1 VKQHAVSSLSAATKQ
16 IQIKLFGFGLV
27 AVRAFTA
34 FHCFLFRRAIFPTS
48 IGKYS
53 ITRYIMRYDAAI
65 TFVALLA
72 LGSSGHAFLLAPQ
85 QIFHRTDTHL
95 SVIGQQA
102 ESFGPAAVL
111 RKLKKELPQSDWL
124 AEGPGNPK
132 NKIDMPDHVKAVLT
146 QPTAPKRNPESAERT
161 KRIRERAAQAAKDA
175 AALRGML
182 VGDEDEKAW
191 WRTPRNIEKGG
202 RRVTREDPL
211 TVLVA
216 GGGLAGLVVAA
227 ACHAKGMKVALFEQA
242 SSYAPYGGP
251 IQIQS
256 NALRAIQRISP
267 KCYEELVA
275 AGTVTADRVSGL
287 KIGYRKGNKLAGLYD
302 AGDWLVRFDTIGPAL
317 EAGLPATVVV
327 DRPVIQQIMVKHGI
341 PEGTVRIKSRIESYE
356 DLGDGR
362 GVVATMEDGTKAY
375 ADVLVGAD
383 GVWSQIRKCLHDLG
397 DGAGGFAASGAA
409 GGAIDDAEARKLA
422 RDTIKIAAQA
432 NRRYSGFT
440 CYAALAPHRASNI
453 ENVSYQILLGEKKYF
468 VSTDGGGER
477 QQWFALIREP
487 AGGTDPEPS
496 VEDPTPKLTRL
507 RKEFASLGSG
517 GDEDGNEWD
526 PFALELINATSEE
539 DIKRRDLYDGAPLLA
554 TLDPQRLLS
563 PWAKGPVALCG
574 DAAHPMMPNLG
585 QGGCQATEDG
595 YRLGEELSKVTHTQD
610 VAGALARYSR
620 VRVTRTA
627 IVQGFAQLGSDLL
640 VDFDLMMTI
649 PLLGP
654 FFLTM
659 TQLSMP
665 WILRFLYTP
674 EF

>member
-1 VKQHAVSSLSAATKQ
+1 MTRFGKCAVVTLAWTAVSVT
-16 IQIKLFGFGLV
+16 GF
-27 AVRAFTA
+27 T
-34 FHCFLFRRAIFPTS
+34 T
-48 IGKYS
+48 
-53 ITRYIMRYDAAI
+53 
-65 TFVALLA
+65 
-72 LGSSGHAFLLAPQ
+72 PQ
-85 QIFHRTDTHL
+85 QQQQIRTSTTSSL
-95 SVIGQQA
+95 GVVGNRA
-102 ESFGPAAVL
+102 ESFGPAQIL
-111 RKLKKELPQSDWL
+111 RKLKADLPQFEFL
-124 AEGPGNPK
+124 ASGEGNPN

-146 QPTAPKRNPESAERT
+146 QPQAPKREAESEERT
-161 KRIRERAAQAAKDA
+161 QRIRSRAEQAAKDA
-175 AALRGML
+175 MELRGML
-182 VGDEDEKAW
+182 VGEDDKTAW
-191 WRTPRNIEKGG
+191 WRSQRQVPKGG
-202 RRVTREDPL
+202 RVVTKEDPL

-216 GGGLAGLVVAA
+216 GGGLAGLVTAS

-267 KCYEELVA
+267 SCFEELVA
-275 AGTVTADRVSGL
+275 AGTCTADRVSGL

-327 DRPVIQQIMVKHGI
+327 DRPVIQQIFVKHGI
-341 PEGTVRIKSRIESYE
+341 PEGTVRIQSRVQSYE
-356 DLGDGR
+356 DLGNGQ
-362 GVVATMEDGTKAY
+362 GVCATLEDGTKAY

-383 GVWSQIRKCLHDLG
+383 GIWSQVRKNLHELEE
-397 DGAGGFAASGAA
+397 GAGGFAASGAA
-409 GGAIDDAEARKLA
+409 GGALDDAEARKLA
-422 RDTIKIAAQA
+422 RDTVKIAAQA
-432 NRRYSGFT
+432 DRRYSGFT
-440 CYAALAPHRASNI
+440 CYAALAAHRASNI
-453 ENVSYQILLGEKKYF
+453 EDVSYQILLGEKKYF
-468 VSTDGGGER
+468 VSTDGGGDR

-487 AGGTDPEPS
+487 AGGVDPEPS
-496 VEDPTPKLTRL
+496 PENPTPKLNRL
-507 RKEFASLGSG
+507 RKEFAAVGSG
-517 GDEDGNEWD
+517 GDADGNEWD
-526 PFALELINATSEE
+526 HFALELIEAASEQ

-585 QGGCQATEDG
+585 QGGCQSTEDG
-595 YRLGEELSKVTHTQD
+595 YRLGEELGSVTHTKD
-610 VAGALARYSR
+610 IPGALGRYSR
-620 VRVTRTA
+620 VRVIRTA

-649 PLLGP
+649 PFLGP

>member
-1 VKQHAVSSLSAATKQ
+1 MASVLS
-16 IQIKLFGFGLV
+16 
-27 AVRAFTA
+27 R
-34 FHCFLFRRAIFPTS
+34 H
-48 IGKYS
+48 
-53 ITRYIMRYDAAI
+53 D
-65 TFVALLA
+65 
-72 LGSSGHAFLLAPQ
+72 
-85 QIFHRTDTHL
+85 
-95 SVIGQQA
+95 
-102 ESFGPAAVL
+102 
-111 RKLKKELPQSDWL
+111 
-124 AEGPGNPK
+124 
-132 NKIDMPDHVKAVLT
+132 
-146 QPTAPKRNPESAERT
+146 APKRVAENEERT
-161 KRIRERAAQAAKDA
+161 ERIRSRAAQAALDA
-175 AALRGML
+175 KEMKGML
-182 VGDEDEKAW
+182 VGEEDAKAW
-191 WRTPRNIEKGG
+191 WRTMRDVSPGG
-202 RRVTREDPL
+202 RAVTKDDPL

-227 ACHAKGMKVALFEQA
+227 AAHSKGMKVALFEQA

-256 NALRAIQRISP
+256 NALRAIQQINP
-267 KCYEELVA
+267 TIFEELVK
-275 AGTVTADRVSGL
+275 AGTCTADRVSGL

-327 DRPVIQQIMVKHGI
+327 DRPVIQQILVKYGF
-341 PEGTVRIKSRIESYE
+341 PEGTVRIQSRIQSYE

-362 GVVATMEDGTKAY
+362 GVCATLEDGTKAY

-383 GVWSQIRKCLHDLG
+383 GIWSQIRKNLHGLD

-409 GGAIDDAEARKLA
+409 GGALDDAEARKLA
-422 RDTIKIAAQA
+422 RDTVKIAAKA
-432 NRRYSGFT
+432 DRRFSGFT

-487 AGGTDPEPS
+487 AGGVDPEPS
-496 VEDPTPKLTRL
+496 PEDPHPKLTRL
-507 RKEFASLGSG
+507 RKEFACTGN
-517 GDEDGNEWD
+517 GDADGNVWD
-526 PFALELINATSEE
+526 PFALELINASSEE
-539 DIKRRDLYDGAPLLA
+539 DIKRRDLYDGAPLLT
-554 TLDPQRLLS
+554 TLDPQRLFS

-595 YRLGEELSKVTHTQD
+595 YRLIEELAKVNHTRNIP
-610 VAGALARYSR
+610 GALGGYSR
-620 VRVTRTA
+620 VRVIRTA
-627 IVQGFAQLGSDLL
+627 IIQGFAQLGSDLL
-640 VDFDLMMTI
+640 VDFGLMMTI

-665 WILRFLYTP
+665 FILRFCIRRH
-674 EF
+674 FN

>member
-1 VKQHAVSSLSAATKQ
+1 MVRFTFAALAIMTTTGAAAFVPSSSRHNNMVSKTSSSSSTTTTTSLA
-16 IQIKLFGFGLV
+16 G
-27 AVRAFTA
+27 
-34 FHCFLFRRAIFPTS
+34 
-48 IGKYS
+48 GK
-53 ITRYIMRYDAAI
+53 
-65 TFVALLA
+65 
-72 LGSSGHAFLLAPQ
+72 
-85 QIFHRTDTHL
+85 
-95 SVIGQQA
+95 QA
-102 ESFGPAAVL
+102 ESFGPAQVI
-111 RKLKKELPQSDWL
+111 RDLKTKLPQIEWL
-124 AEGPGNPK
+124 ATGGGNPN
-132 NKIDMPDHVKAVLT
+132 NKVDMPDYVQAVLA
-146 QPTAPKRNPESAERT
+146 QPSAPKRQAESEERT
-161 KRIRERAAQAAKDA
+161 DRIRTRADQAAADA
-175 AALRGML
+175 KALRGML
-182 VGDEDEKAW
+182 VGDDDAKAW
-191 WRTPRNIEKGG
+191 WRTPSNTPKGG
-202 RRVTREDPL
+202 RQVTKEDPL

-216 GGGLAGLVVAA
+216 GGGLAGLVTAA

-256 NALRAIQRISP
+256 NALRAIQRISQE
-267 KCYEELVA
+267 CYEELVA

-287 KIGYRKGNKLAGLYD
+287 KIGYKKGNKLAGLYD

-327 DRPVIQQIMVKHGI
+327 DRPVIQQIFVKHGI
-341 PEGTVRIKSRIESYE
+341 PEGTVRIKSRVESFE

-362 GVVATMEDGTKAY
+362 GVCATLADGTKAY
-375 ADVLVGAD
+375 ADVLIGAD
-383 GVWSQIRKCLHDLG
+383 GVWSQIRKCLHGLA

-409 GGAIDDAEARKLA
+409 GGAIDDKEARKLA
-422 RDTIKIAAQA
+422 RDTIRIAQQA
-432 NRRYSGFT
+432 DRRYSGFT

-453 ENVSYQILLGEKKYF
+453 EDVSYQILLGEKKYF

-487 AGGTDPEPS
+487 AGGLDDEPTP
-496 VEDPTPKLTRL
+496 EDPNPKLTRL
-507 RKEFASLGSG
+507 RNEFASA
-517 GDEDGNEWD
+517 GDGDADGNVWD
-526 PFALELINATSEE
+526 DFALELINASSEE

-563 PWAKGPVALCG
+563 PWAKGPVAICG

-585 QGGCQATEDG
+585 QGGCQSTEDG
-595 YRLGEELSKVTHTQD
+595 YRLGEDLGSVSHTRD
-610 VAGALARYSR
+610 VPGALGKYSR
-620 VRVTRTA
+620 VRVIRTA

-649 PLLGP
+649 PVLGP

>member
-1 VKQHAVSSLSAATKQ
+1 MVVFGKYIVATMACSV
-16 IQIKLFGFGLV
+16 GV
-27 AVRAFTA
+27 TAFTSPQS
-34 FHCFLFRRAIFPTS
+34 HRQMNT
-48 IGKYS
+48 
-53 ITRYIMRYDAAI
+53 
-65 TFVALLA
+65 A
-72 LGSSGHAFLLAPQ
+72 LG
-85 QIFHRTDTHL
+85 
-95 SVIGQQA
+95 VVGQQA
-102 ESFGPAAVL
+102 ESFGPASLL
-111 RKLKKELPQSDWL
+111 RKAKANLPQIEFL
-124 AEGPGNPK
+124 AEGDGNPN
-132 NKIDMPDHVKAVLT
+132 NKVNMPDHIKAILD
-146 QPTAPKRNPESAERT
+146 QPHAPKREAENEERT
-161 KRIRERAAQAAKDA
+161 DRIRSRAEQAAKDA

-182 VGDEDEKAW
+182 TGEDDNTAW
-191 WRTPRNIEKGG
+191 WRTKRETPAGG
-202 RRVTREDPL
+202 RAVTKDDPL
-211 TVLVA
+211 TVIVA
-216 GGGLAGLVVAA
+216 GGGLAGLVAA
-227 ACHAKGMKVALFEQA
+227 SACHAKGMKVALFEQA

-275 AGTVTADRVSGL
+275 AGTCTADRVSGL

-302 AGDWLVRFDTIGPAL
+302 AGDWLVRFDTVGPAL

-341 PEGTVRIKSRIESYE
+341 PEGTVRIKSRVQSYE
-356 DLGDGR
+356 DLGNGQ
-362 GVVATMEDGTKAY
+362 GVCATLEDGTKVY

-383 GVWSQIRKCLHDLG
+383 GIWSQVRKNLHGLDE
-397 DGAGGFAASGAA
+397 GAGGFAASGAA
-409 GGAIDDAEARKLA
+409 GGALDDAEARKLA
-422 RDTIKIAAQA
+422 RDTVKIAESAD
-432 NRRYSGFT
+432 RRYSGFT

-453 ENVSYQILLGEKKYF
+453 EDVSYQILLGEKKYF

-487 AGGTDPEPS
+487 AGGTDPEPTP
-496 VEDPTPKLTRL
+496 EDPHPKLTRL
-507 RKEFASLGSG
+507 RKEFAALGSG
-517 GDEDGNEWD
+517 GDQDGNEWD
-526 PFALELINATSEE
+526 PFALELINASSEE
-539 DIKRRDLYDGAPLLA
+539 DIKRRDLYDGAPLLT

-574 DAAHPMMPNLG
+574 DASHPMMPNLG

-595 YRLGEELSKVTHTQD
+595 FRLGEELGEVTHTRD
-610 VAGALARYSR
+610 IPGALGTYSR
-620 VRVTRTA
+620 KRVIRTS
-627 IVQGFAQLGSDLL
+627 IIQGFAQLGSDLL